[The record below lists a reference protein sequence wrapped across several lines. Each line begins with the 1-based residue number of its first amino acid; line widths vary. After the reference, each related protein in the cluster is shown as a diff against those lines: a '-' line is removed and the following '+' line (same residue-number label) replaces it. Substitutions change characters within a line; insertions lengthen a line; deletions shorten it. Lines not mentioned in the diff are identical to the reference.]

1 MSEEPIVRFENVGKR
16 FAFTKETP
24 QSVLETFI
32 SFFSRSKQKSDRDLW
47 ALRDVSF
54 EVMPGQ
60 GFGFIGRNGCGKSTL
75 LKLITQIL
83 RPNEGRIVVHGR
95 VGALLELG
103 AGFHQDLT
111 GRENIFLNAAVVGLS
126 EAETKAKFESIVAF
140 SELGDFIDMPVKHY
154 SSGMYMRLG
163 FSVAIHIR
171 PDILIVDEILAV
183 GDQAFQAKC
192 IDAIIDL
199 KRRGTTIIIV
209 SHNINMIRT
218 LCSHLVW
225 LEKGKVVA
233 AGPTDEIAPQYIEFS
248 YAREGRQLKIVDFER
263 RGDQTIELTAVRL
276 LDSTGNAQ
284 QVFQTGDALTIEM
297 AYFAHRPVP
306 NPEFGLA
313 IHRQDGVHVNGPNTQ
328 LAGLDVGTITGAG
341 VIRYEIKSLAL
352 LPARYL
358 ITAAIH
364 DSRFPHCYDLHKEA
378 YMLRVVPG
386 GTREINGL
394 VEFSAIWSHHK
405 WVKEG

>member
-1 MSEEPIVRFENVGKR
+1 MSEEPIVRFENVSKR
-16 FAFTKETP
+16 FAFTKEDP
-24 QSVLETFI
+24 QSVLETVI

-47 ALRDVSF
+47 ALRNVSF

-60 GFGFIGRNGCGKSTL
+60 GFGFVGRNGCGKSTL

-103 AGFHQDLT
+103 AGFHPDLT

-126 EAETKAKFESIVAF
+126 QAETKAKFDSIVAF
-140 SELGDFIDMPVKHY
+140 SELGDYINMPVKYY

-163 FSVAIHIR
+163 FSVAIHIE

-199 KRRGTTIIIV
+199 KRQGTTIIIV
-209 SHNINMIRT
+209 SHNINMIQT
-218 LCSHLVW
+218 LCTHLVW
-225 LEKGKVVA
+225 LEKGEVVA
-233 AGPTDEIAPQYIEFS
+233 AGPVEAVVPKYVEFS
-248 YAREGRQLKIVDFER
+248 YAREGLQLKNVDFER
-263 RGDQTIELTAVRL
+263 VGDQTVELTAVRL
-276 LDSTGNAQ
+276 LDSTEAEQN
-284 QVFQTGDALTIEM
+284 VFKTGDALTVEM
-297 AYFAHRPVP
+297 EYFAHKPIP

-328 LAGLDVGTITGAG
+328 LAGLDVGMIEGAG
-341 VIRYEIKSLAL
+341 VIRYEIETLPL
-352 LPARYL
+352 LPARYK

-364 DSRFPHCYDLHKEA
+364 DSRFPHCYDLHNEA
-378 YMLRVVPG
+378 YSFRLVPG
-386 GTREINGL
+386 GTNEIWGL
-394 VEFSAIWSHHK
+394 VEMQAFWK
-405 WVKEG
+405 MQKN

>member
-1 MSEEPIVRFENVGKR
+1 MSEEPIVRFENVSKR
-16 FAFTKETP
+16 FAFTKEDP
-24 QSVLETFI
+24 QSVLETVI

-47 ALRDVSF
+47 ALRNVSF

-60 GFGFIGRNGCGKSTL
+60 GFGFVGRNGCGKSTL

-103 AGFHQDLT
+103 AGFHPDLT

-126 EAETKAKFESIVAF
+126 QAETKAKFDSIVAF
-140 SELGDFIDMPVKHY
+140 SELGDYINMPVKYY

-163 FSVAIHIR
+163 FSVAIHIE

-199 KRRGTTIIIV
+199 KRQGTTIIIV
-209 SHNINMIRT
+209 SHNINMIQT
-218 LCSHLVW
+218 LCTHLVW
-225 LEKGKVVA
+225 LEKGEVVA
-233 AGPTDEIAPQYIEFS
+233 AGPVEAVVPKYVEFS
-248 YAREGRQLKIVDFER
+248 YAREGLQLKNVDFER
-263 RGDQTIELTAVRL
+263 VGDQTVELTAVRL
-276 LDSTGNAQ
+276 LDSTEAEQN
-284 QVFQTGDALTIEM
+284 VFKTGDALTVEM
-297 AYFAHRPVP
+297 EYFAHKPIP

-328 LAGLDVGTITGAG
+328 LAGLDVGMIEGAG
-341 VIRYEIKSLAL
+341 VIRYEIETLPL
-352 LPARYL
+352 LPARYK

-364 DSRFPHCYDLHKEA
+364 DSRFPHCYDLHNEA
-378 YMLRVVPG
+378 YSFRLVPG
-386 GTREINGL
+386 GTNELWGL
-394 VEFSAIWSHHK
+394 VEMQAFWK
-405 WVKEG
+405 MQKN